1 LQDDVDWGTA
11 VGWLFAHALGRVA
24 DEQDAAG
31 QSRAWLDEWLLG
43 ASIGRALQDLGADE
57 GRAAR
62 GVAVV
67 KIATE
72 HQNWLGNATTL
83 PQKTLT
89 IMLGDEDVRRYI
101 GVNRY
106 QGVLYFSKER
116 FEELLW
122 WLMLA
127 ATVKTSDG
135 GEQLAQGREVLA
147 RLTQAAAASG
157 YQLEK
162 LLALASGPEPASK
175 TASI

>member
-1 LQDDVDWGTA
+1 
-11 VGWLFAHALGRVA
+11 VA
-24 DEQDAAG
+24 A
-31 QSRAWLDEWLLG
+31 
-43 ASIGRALQDLGADE
+43 
-57 GRAAR
+57 
-62 GVAVV
+62 V

-72 HQNWLGNATTL
+72 HQNWLRNATTL

-89 IMLGDEDVRRYI
+89 TMLGDEDVRRYI

-127 ATVKTSDG
+127 ATLTTSDAAN
-135 GEQLAQGREVLA
+135 ELAQGREIVA

-162 LLALASGPEPASK
+162 LLALAGGPVPA
-175 TASI
+175 